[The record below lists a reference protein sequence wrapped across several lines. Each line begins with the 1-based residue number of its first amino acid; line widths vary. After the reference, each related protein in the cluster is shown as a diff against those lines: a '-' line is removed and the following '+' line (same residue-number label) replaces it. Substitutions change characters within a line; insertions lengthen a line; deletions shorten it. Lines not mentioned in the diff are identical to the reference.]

1 MEKMTHLGLYGNND
15 RMIDEFE
22 RIAKGA
28 VLV

>member
-1 MEKMTHLGLYGNND
+1 MEKTIHFGLYGNND

-22 RIAKGA
+22 RIKKGA

>member
-1 MEKMTHLGLYGNND
+1 MEKTTHLGLYGNNE

-22 RIAKGA
+22 RIPNGA

>member
-1 MEKMTHLGLYGNND
+1 MEKTTHLGLHGNKG

-22 RIAKGA
+22 RIPKGA

>member
-1 MEKMTHLGLYGNND
+1 MEKTAHLGLYGNND

-22 RIAKGA
+22 WITKGA